1 MEQGTILEIYKVC
14 CLFVMCQGACVL
26 YEHVCTSMC
35 AYAHVQGP
43 EENIRFPDPYHFAMG
58 KTESV
63 NWTQWCTPLIPVL
76 GKAEAGGSL

>member
-1 MEQGTILEIYKVC
+1 MEQGVILEIYKVL
-14 CLFVMCQGACVL
+14 LFVCSVSEACVL
-26 YEHVCTSMC
+26 YEHMC
-35 AYAHVQGP
+35 ACAHVQGP
-43 EENIRFPDPYHFAMG
+43 EENIRFPDLYHFAMG

>member
-1 MEQGTILEIYKVC
+1 
-14 CLFVMCQGACVL
+14 
-26 YEHVCTSMC
+26 MC
-35 AYAHVQGP
+35 ACTHVQGP
-43 EENIRFPDPYHFAMG
+43 EENIRFPDLYHFIMD